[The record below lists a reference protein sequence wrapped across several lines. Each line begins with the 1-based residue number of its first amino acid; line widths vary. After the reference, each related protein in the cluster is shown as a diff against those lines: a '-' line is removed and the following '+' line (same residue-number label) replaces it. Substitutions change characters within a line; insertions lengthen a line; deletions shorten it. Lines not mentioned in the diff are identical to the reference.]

1 MHKYTLCL
9 LLIGLFS
16 GLATAQIAPGN
27 FVLSADSE
35 LGWLFGSRNFE
46 IFDPSTGTIE
56 QTRVRSFNIASQVGY
71 FVLDGFALGLDFQ
84 VTTSNEQRRDSN
96 IEGRTLL
103 AGPFARYYFPG
114 ENVRFFTGLGA
125 RTGLRSYDW
134 IGDNFESNFE
144 SEINQLRAESGLT
157 FFIRERIAIDGTFLL
172 LYENQNAKN
181 SFKDRGSADRIDNEG
196 SVWEWGLTV
205 GFSFFL

>member
-1 MHKYTLCL
+1 MRKNILCL
-9 LLIGLFS
+9 LVACLICS
-16 GLATAQIAPGN
+16 LASAQIAPGK
-27 FVLSADSE
+27 FVISADSE

-71 FVLDGFALGLDFQ
+71 FVLEGLALGLDFQ

-96 IEGRTLL
+96 IDGRTLL
-103 AGPFARYYFPG
+103 AGPFARYYFSG
-114 ENVRFFTGLGA
+114 ENVRVFTGLGA

-144 SEINQLRAESGLT
+144 SEINQVTAESGLT
-157 FFIRERIAIDGTFLL
+157 FFIKERIAIDGTLL
-172 LYENQNAKN
+172 ILYEYQNAKN
-181 SFKDRGSADRIDNEG
+181 SFKDRGSEDRIDNEG
-196 SVWEWGLTV
+196 SIWEWGLTV